1 MKIPNLPV
9 FSLSLSFSFSL
20 SLSLSLSQPRQM
32 VVSFNVRSV
41 GKNKDSNTVGDR
53 VLELFLHSLG
63 AILTSV
69 QDTEMKSVLS
79 LRVCVHPS
87 LACRVFNND
96 LLVLA
101 EGVYIHHG
109 VLCLLH
115 WFAMITI

>member
-1 MKIPNLPV
+1 
-9 FSLSLSFSFSL
+9 
-20 SLSLSLSQPRQM
+20 M

-87 LACRVFNND
+87 LACRVYNND
-96 LLVLA
+96 LLVQLA
-101 EGVYIHHG
+101 ERVYIMWCCVCCTG
-109 VLCLLH
+109 LL
-115 WFAMITI
+115 

>member
-1 MKIPNLPV
+1 
-9 FSLSLSFSFSL
+9 
-20 SLSLSLSQPRQM
+20 M

-41 GKNKDSNTVGDR
+41 GKNKDGNTVGDR

-69 QDTEMKSVLS
+69 QDTEMKSVIS
-79 LRVCVHPS
+79 LLVNVHPS

-101 EGVYIHHG
+101 ERVYIMWCCVCCTG
-109 VLCLLH
+109 LL
-115 WFAMITI
+115 